1 MKLKLCAATC
11 KLLEKDTIMRIC
23 RCIIFTLFCG
33 IEMLLFVG
41 CGEKNITADSTGT
54 DKLKIC
60 ISESAKSIYLDSV
73 IPIYE
78 KENPEVEIEWEFI
91 SLGQNVK
98 DQTDERD
105 RIASELMAG
114 DGADLYFNVETFL
127 GDLYKAQETGC
138 FADLIPLLKEYTQFQ
153 ENDFISGT
161 FDVLEDGEECY
172 VLPVVNSFPVTMIQ
186 KSMEADLGI
195 DVNRW
200 NSIAD
205 YCDGVQKFYEKYPE
219 EVPFLINDDG
229 LLGIDYYGFE
239 IWEKE
244 KNYSVLRS
252 PEWKKNLELMKRW
265 LYPEGTDSGETAN
278 WDNTQYEQDMDS
290 FARGESIH
298 FVKNTPNVR
307 TIEDYIRM
315 GGEAKAELV
324 PVYDIDGKIRTNA
337 IYSVAIAASS
347 ENKKEAMLLIK
358 TMLENMGITMLKADS
373 EKVLD
378 DLREQFEK
386 REVVINGEVYAGLT
400 ETTFSKL
407 EEWMDQS
414 VAGCYIPVEVNNQLN
429 DNYEKFWKGEISY
442 EQCIEQCINYMK
454 IYYSE

>member
-1 MKLKLCAATC
+1 MK
-11 KLLEKDTIMRIC
+11 IWGR
-23 RCIIFTLFCG
+23 IIFTFFCG
-33 IEMLLFVG
+33 FGMLLFVG
-41 CGEKNITADSTGT
+41 CGEKSIIADSSGM
-54 DKLKIC
+54 DNLKIC
-60 ISESAKSIYLDSV
+60 ISESEKSIYLDSI

-91 SLGQNVK
+91 SLGGNEK
-98 DQTDERD
+98 ELTDERD

-114 DGADLYFNVETFL
+114 DGADLYFNVESLL
-127 GDLYKAQETGC
+127 GDLYKVQESGF
-138 FADLIPLLKEYTQFQ
+138 FADLVPLLKEYTQFR

-172 VLPVVNSFPVTMIQ
+172 VLPLVNSFPVTMIQ
-186 KSMEADLGI
+186 KSMEEELGI
-195 DVNRW
+195 DVNSW

-205 YCDGVQKFYEKYPE
+205 YCDGVQRFYEKYPE
-219 EVPFLINDDG
+219 EPPFLINDDG

-239 IWEKE
+239 IWEEE

-265 LYPEGTDSGETAN
+265 IYPKGADSGEVIYG
-278 WDNTQYEQDMDS
+278 DNTQYEQDMDS
-290 FARGESIH
+290 FVRGESIH
-298 FVKNTPNVR
+298 FVKNTPNVK

-315 GGEAKAELV
+315 GGEAKAELI

-337 IYSVAIAASS
+337 IYSVAITASS
-347 ENKKEAMLLIK
+347 KNKEAAMLFIK

-373 EKVLD
+373 KNVLD
-378 DLREQFEK
+378 ELREQYEK
-386 REVVINGEVYAGLT
+386 REVVINGEAYAGLT
-400 ETTFSKL
+400 EITFRKL

-414 VAGCYIPVEVNNQLN
+414 VAGCYIPAEVNSKLN
-429 DNYEKFWKGEISY
+429 ENYEKFWQDEISY
-442 EQCIEQCINYMK
+442 EQCIEECINYME